1 MCKIGKPDVMVS
13 AAVMRWVETEPF
25 VIKTVMPFWTCWILE
40 LSRAKF
46 YKSWFG
52 IGRWMVLN
60 IRSGFCCCWY
70 YFFSQSFKQS
80 LFFCFVNLFHNLKA
94 FLLWTVFKWF
104 WITFPVFH
112 SCMAQG
118 SVIKPCCLKKVCLTT
133 SVSVLIYI
141 FKPLLERRNL

>member
-1 MCKIGKPDVMVS
+1 MQN
-13 AAVMRWVETEPF
+13 R
-25 VIKTVMPFWTCWILE
+25 KTRCNGL
-40 LSRAKF
+40 
-46 YKSWFG
+46 
-52 IGRWMVLN
+52 
-60 IRSGFCCCWY
+60 CCCDEMSGNRTFCHKNSHALLNLLNSGAVSGKILQIMIWY
-70 YFFSQSFKQS
+70 WQVNGSKHQKWVLLLLILFFPQSFKQS